1 MDICKKSL
9 TPEDNALQHNALELK
24 EMNIVIVGHVDHGK
38 STVIGRLLADTGSL
52 PQGKL
57 EMIRELCRRTSKP
70 FEYAFLLDALKD
82 ERAQGITIDVARSF
96 FKTEKRKYIIIDAP
110 GHIEFLKNMI
120 TGASRAEAA
129 LLVIDAHEGIQENS
143 RRHGYMLS
151 MLGIKQVAV
160 LINKLDLI
168 AENERESVY
177 KNITTEYGAFLQ
189 EIELE
194 PSCFIPI
201 SATKGYNIAEETG
214 NMGWYT
220 GPTVLEALDNFT
232 EVLPLNDLPF
242 RMWVQDVYKF
252 TAQNDQRRIIAG
264 TVSSGQLTVGDEI
277 IFSPSGKKTFVKSI
291 EVFNEEPK
299 SSVGTGYATGFCMT
313 EQIYAKRGEL
323 ISIIGQDSP
332 LTGSRFKA
340 SVFWLGKEPLAPDK
354 NYKIKI
360 GSAQVGC
367 RLDAVVGVLNA
378 ATLEGVDR
386 SFVERH
392 EVAQCIFRLD
402 RPLAFDRAGQF
413 EETVRFVIVD
423 EYEIAGGG
431 IITDLA
437 DDTELGKNLMR
448 RDIKWL
454 KSSVT
459 RTERETYYKQ
469 KAQLVL
475 LTGKTQT
482 DKKTIAGKLETKLLE
497 SGKIAYYLG
506 IGNLL
511 YGVDADIKTNDSL
524 NTPEERQEHIRRL
537 GEVANLMLDAGNI
550 LIVTASELDS
560 GELDALR
567 QIITTDHILTVW
579 VGPAINRI
587 RDFDLSFDDK
597 DTDIANELFDALIQA
612 QSD

>member
-1 MDICKKSL
+1 MDICKENNTL
-9 TPEDNALQHNALELK
+9 AHELK

-52 PQGKL
+52 PDGKL
-57 EMIRELCRRTSKP
+57 EAIRELCRRTSKP

-82 ERAQGITIDVARSF
+82 ERSQGITIDTARSF

-120 TGASRAEAA
+120 TGASRADAA

-168 AENERESVY
+168 AEGDREGVY
-177 KNITTEYGAFLQ
+177 ENIVTEYGAFLRQ
-189 EIELE
+189 IELDAT
-194 PSCFIPI
+194 CFIPV
-201 SATKGYNIAEETG
+201 SAAEGYNIADKTG
-214 NMGWYT
+214 QMDWYT
-220 GPTVLEALDNFT
+220 GPTVLEALDHFT
-232 EVLPLNDLPF
+232 EVLPPDDLPF
-242 RMWVQDVYKF
+242 RMWVQDTYKF
-252 TAQNDQRRIIAG
+252 TAQNDERRIIAG
-264 TVSSGQLTVGDEI
+264 TVASGKLTVGDEI
-277 IFSPSGKKTFVKSI
+277 LFLPSGKKTFVKSI

-299 SSVGTGYATGFCMT
+299 NTVSAGYATGFCMT

-332 LTGSRFKA
+332 LTGNKIKA
-340 SVFWLGKEPLAPDK
+340 SVFWLGKEPLSPDK
-354 NYKIKI
+354 SYKIKI

-367 RLDAVVGVLNA
+367 RLESVIGVLNA
-378 ATLEGVDR
+378 ATLEGMEQT
-386 SFVERH
+386 FVERH
-392 EVAQCIFRLD
+392 EVARCIFRLD
-402 RPLAFDRAGQF
+402 RPLAFDIAGQF

-423 EYEIAGGG
+423 GYEIAGGG
-431 IITDLA
+431 IITDIA
-437 DDTELGKNLMR
+437 DDTELNKKLIR
-448 RDIKWL
+448 RDIKWM
-454 KSSVT
+454 KSSIAAE
-459 RTERETYYKQ
+459 EREKYYKQ
-469 KAQLVL
+469 KAQLIV

-482 DKKTIAGKLETKLLE
+482 DKKSIARGLEKLLLE

-511 YGVDADIKTNDSL
+511 YGVDADIKSEDSL

-550 LIVTASELDS
+550 LIVTASELGS
-560 GELDALR
+560 GELDTLR
-567 QIITTDHILTVW
+567 QIITTDNVLTVW
-579 VGPAINRI
+579 IGPAVNRI
-587 RDFDLSFDDK
+587 RDFDLSLDDGEM
-597 DTDIANELFDALIQA
+597 DVAEELFEIINPPPANAGFPL
-612 QSD
+612 

>member
-1 MDICKKSL
+1 MDICKNSL
-9 TPEDNALQHNALELK
+9 THEHK

-38 STVIGRLLADTGSL
+38 STVIGRLLADTGTL
-52 PQGKL
+52 PEGKL
-57 EMIRELCRRTSKP
+57 DAIRELCRRTSKP

-129 LLVIDAHEGIQENS
+129 LLVIDAHEGIKENS

-168 AENERESVY
+168 HESEREGVY
-177 KNITTEYGAFLQ
+177 KSITAEYGAFLQ
-189 EIELE
+189 QIELK

-201 SATKGYNIAEETG
+201 SAAKGYNIAEKTG
-214 NMGWYT
+214 NMSWYT

-242 RMWVQDVYKF
+242 RMWVQDTYKF
-252 TAQNDQRRIIAG
+252 TAQNDRRRIVAG
-264 TVSSGQLTVGDEI
+264 TVSSGKLTVGDEI
-277 IFSPSGKKTFVKSI
+277 IFLPSGKKTFVKSI
-291 EVFNEEPK
+291 ETFNEAPK
-299 SSVGTGYATGFCMT
+299 NAVGTGYATGFCMT

-323 ISIIGQDSP
+323 ISIIGQNSP
-332 LTGSRFKA
+332 LTGNRFKA
-340 SVFWLGKEPLAPDK
+340 SVFWLGKEPLTPDK
-354 NYKIKI
+354 SYKIKI

-367 RLDAVVGVLNA
+367 CLEAVTGVLNA
-378 ATLEGVDR
+378 ATLEGIEQ

-392 EVAQCIFRLD
+392 EVAQCVFRLD
-402 RPLAFDRAGQF
+402 RPLAFDLAGQF
-413 EETVRFVIVD
+413 EETVRFVLID
-423 EYEIAGGG
+423 GYEIAGGG

-437 DDTELGKNLMR
+437 DDTDLGKNLVR

-454 KSSVT
+454 KSSIS
-459 RTERETYYKQ
+459 REERECYYKQ
-469 KAQLVL
+469 KAQLVV

-482 DKKTIAGKLETKLLE
+482 DKKSIAIDLEKKLLE

-511 YGVDADIKTNDSL
+511 YGVDADIKSEDSL

-537 GEVANLMLDAGNI
+537 GEVANIMLDAGNI
-550 LIVTASELDS
+550 LIVTASELGS
-560 GELDALR
+560 GELDTLR

-579 VGPAINRI
+579 VGPAVNRI
-587 RDFDLSFDDK
+587 RDFDLSLDDG
-597 DTDIANELFDALIQA
+597 DTDVAGELFKAITENPE
-612 QSD
+612 